1 MDSAGLLIYIFIQGI
16 TPGPSNFMSFYTSAT
31 YGLKGALR
39 FLSGTITGFTAKML
53 LCGLLNLLLAA
64 TVPQLIPYLKWVG
77 AAYLLY
83 LAVHIVYAGWKEE
96 RAKKAAAQQGVQQ
109 EEQLAPPQKGVSAT
123 FLGGILLQ
131 VLNIKSWLLCLTIF
145 SVYIMPYTM
154 QMGVLLLWSLISV
167 AIMVFSTMVW
177 ALGGQAIK
185 TVYAKYRLWF
195 DLLMAAVILYCAVKA
210 VL

>member
-1 MDSAGLLIYIFIQGI
+1 MDSAGLFIYIFIQGI
-16 TPGPSNFMSFYTSAT
+16 TPGPSNLMSFYTAAT
-31 YGLKGALR
+31 YGLKGASR
-39 FLSGTITGFTAKML
+39 FLGGTVAGFTAKML

-64 TVPQLIPYLKWVG
+64 VVPQLFPYLKWVG
-77 AAYLLY
+77 AAYLVY
-83 LAVHIVYAGWKEE
+83 LAVHIVHAGWKEE
-96 RAKKAAAQQGVQQ
+96 RARKAAAQQGQ
-109 EEQLAPPQKGVSAT
+109 EEAPLAGPPQKGVSAT

-154 QMGVLLLWSLISV
+154 QMQVLLLWTLISV

-177 ALGGQAIK
+177 ALGGQVIK
-185 TVYAKYRLWF
+185 AVYAKYRLWF